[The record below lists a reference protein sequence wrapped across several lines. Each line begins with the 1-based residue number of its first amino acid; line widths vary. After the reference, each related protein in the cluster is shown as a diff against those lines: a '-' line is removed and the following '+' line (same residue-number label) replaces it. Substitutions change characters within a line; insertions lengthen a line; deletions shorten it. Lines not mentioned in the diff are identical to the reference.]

1 MPGRREANDARVP
14 RLRMALYQPDRP
26 HNFGAAL
33 RLCACL
39 GVGLDL
45 IEPCGFPLD
54 DRRIRQGA
62 LDYGG
67 QADWV
72 RHMDFAAFETA
83 RLAERR
89 RLVLLSTAGEHF
101 YHRVMFM
108 PDDILMLG
116 SESAGVPVE
125 LHRRADLRVR
135 IPLAPGLRSLNVAIA
150 GAIVLAEALRQ
161 TAWLPEVPL

>member
-1 MPGRREANDARVP
+1 METAGDTTHRPET
-14 RLRMALYQPDRP
+14 RLRLALYQPDRP

-33 RLCACL
+33 RLCACFD
-39 GVGLDL
+39 VGLDL
-45 IEPCGFPLD
+45 VEPCGFPLN

-67 QADWV
+67 RVDWV

-101 YHRVMFM
+101 YHRVVFM
-108 PDDILMLG
+108 ADDILMLG
-116 SESAGVPVE
+116 SERGGVPDAV
-125 LHRRADLRVR
+125 HRRADLRLR

-150 GAIVLAEALRQ
+150 GAIALTEALRQ
-161 TAWLPEVPL
+161 TAGLQETTS

>member
-1 MPGRREANDARVP
+1 MTDPHPMPRRGSP
-14 RLRMALYQPDRP
+14 GLGLALYQPDRP

-33 RLCACL
+33 RLCACF
-39 GVGLDL
+39 GVRLEL

-54 DRRIRQGA
+54 DRRIRLGA

-89 RLVLLSTAGEHF
+89 RLVLLSTTGEHI
-101 YHRVMFM
+101 YHLVVFM

-116 SESAGVPVE
+116 SESAGAPESV
-125 LHRRADLRVR
+125 HRCADLRVR
-135 IPLAPGLRSLNVAIA
+135 IPLVAGRRSLNVATA
-150 GAIVLAEALRQ
+150 GAIALAEALRQ
-161 TAWLPEVPL
+161 TGSLAETVS

>member
-1 MPGRREANDARVP
+1 MAGRPVSTDEREP
-14 RLRMALYQPDRP
+14 RLRLALHQPDRP

-33 RLCACL
+33 RLCACF
-39 GVGLDL
+39 GVHLDL

-67 QADWV
+67 RAEWV

-101 YHRVMFM
+101 YHRVVFM
-108 PDDILMLG
+108 ADDILMLG
-116 SESAGVPVE
+116 SESAGVPE
-125 LHRRADLRVR
+125 AIHRRADLRVR
-135 IPLAPGLRSLNVAIA
+135 IPLAAGLRSLNMATA
-150 GAIVLAEALRQ
+150 GAIALAEALRQ
-161 TAWLPEVPL
+161 TAWLPMTAP